1 MRFFTARARK
11 ARAYWISSIL
21 VVSFAHAAEPINP
34 QGELTLARAVDSA
47 LRANPELVASS
58 YELSAA
64 QARIVQADLR
74 RNPEIG
80 IELENFAGSGELNGT
95 DALETTLSLS
105 QVVELGG
112 KRSLR
117 RTVAEI
123 DLEST
128 TVERRA
134 RELDVLG
141 EVTRR
146 FIDVV
151 VAQERVRFAA
161 EASALAGETEKAIDM
176 RVKAGRTP
184 EAERSRARV
193 ALTRAL
199 IEQRQAESELRSA
212 RYAVAALWG
221 APEPRFSEAR
231 AQLFNLPAVD
241 AVATLLDRIEQSPD
255 LLRFVSAN
263 RLRDAELRLARIQ
276 ARPDLTFSIGVRRF
290 EETKDAALVAGFSLP
305 LGVFDRNQGGIREAE
320 LRVQQSNAQR
330 EAALVQAKSSLLA
343 LHQEME
349 AARSRIET
357 LRNDAVPQAQLALDQ
372 TRSGYERGRFSFLEL
387 ISVQEE
393 LLALRSAAI
402 DAAADYHR
410 LLAEIE
416 RLTSAAIAS
425 PAQ

>member
-1 MRFFTARARK
+1 MWFFTARARK
-11 ARAYWISSIL
+11 ARAYWLSIFL
-21 VVSFAHAAEPINP
+21 AVSVAQAAEPINP
-34 QGELTLARAVDSA
+34 QGELTLARAVDAA
-47 LRANPELVASS
+47 LRANPELVAAS

-80 IELENFAGSGELNGT
+80 IELENFAGSGELKRT

-117 RTVAEI
+117 RTVAEF

-128 TVERRA
+128 TIERRA

-161 EASALAGETEKAIDM
+161 EASALAGDTEKAIDI

-199 IEQRQAESELRSA
+199 IEQRQAESELRST
-212 RYAVAALWG
+212 RYTLAVMWG
-221 APEPRFSEAR
+221 APEPGFSEAR

-290 EETKDAALVAGFSLP
+290 EETNDSALVAGFSMP

-349 AARSRIET
+349 AARARIET

-416 RLTSAAIAS
+416 RLTSAAITL